1 MPTHSDRPTARQP
14 EGVPSEPPEVA
25 KMFSDISKHFQAT
38 ASEFS
43 TLRKK
48 FYELEMALTTERG
61 VSQRAAREQGEKLV
75 QAKEERDS
83 YVRAIITSQ
92 ALDITA
98 GICNVSGKLLSE
110 NDKIYI
116 LEGCGAVSTRHNANK
131 VSTC

>member
-1 MPTHSDRPTARQP
+1 
-14 EGVPSEPPEVA
+14 
-25 KMFSDISKHFQAT
+25 MFSDISKHFQAT

-48 FYELEMALTTERG
+48 YDELKMALATERG

-75 QAKEERDS
+75 RAKEERDS
-83 YVRAIITSQ
+83 YVRAITSQ

-116 LEGCGAVSTRHNANK
+116 LEGCGAVSTRHNANR